1 MILLSSNIYAH
12 SRHFKEG
19 KRYGIWL
26 QRLLIARTKAVWQ
39 KLPGAWLEEGR
50 VGVGVGVGGRVSFFL
65 PRAASC
71 QYLAEIVCSQ
81 AKESGKCSFQAPVA
95 SVWWGGGG
103 E

>member
-19 KRYGIWL
+19 KHYGIWL
-26 QRLLIARTKAVWQ
+26 QRLLIARIKAVWQ

-50 VGVGVGVGGRVSFFL
+50 VGVGGRVSFFL

-71 QYLAEIVCSQ
+71 QYLAEVVCSQ

-95 SVWWGGGG
+95 SAGRGGA